1 MSDNNKDQT
10 EASMEE
16 ILASIRRIISQDDND
31 ESSDRLHHEDKNK
44 STVNDEDEILVLT
57 DVVDEDVSIEVNKTQ
72 GKSDINLNAE
82 TISTN
87 VRDKYEEPIISS
99 KFEELSISLISDL
112 VSAIGSGATIGT
124 ENKTFEQLTKEMLR
138 PMLKEWLDANL
149 PKTVENIVR
158 EEIKRIVVKST

>member
-57 DVVDEDVSIEVNKTQ
+57 DVGDEDVSLEVNKTQ

-99 KFEELSISLISDL
+99 KVEELSISLISDL

>member
-57 DVVDEDVSIEVNKTQ
+57 YVVDEDVSIEVNKTQ

-99 KFEELSISLISDL
+99 KVEELSISLISDL

-124 ENKTFEQLTKEMLR
+124 ENKTLEQLTKEMLR

>member
-99 KFEELSISLISDL
+99 KVEELSISLISDL

>member
-31 ESSDRLHHEDKNK
+31 ESSDHLHHVDKNK

-99 KFEELSISLISDL
+99 KVEELSISLISDL

-124 ENKTFEQLTKEMLR
+124 ENKPFEQLTKEMLR